1 MQRIDNDYQQKKGI
15 EYLLLLVMLTACSVI
30 AGCASS
36 SDAIADS
43 VHPEKKWYGLPIADL
58 TDKLPTPDSVTE
70 LAEGGKTYRWTR
82 AETVETLSY
91 SNYKRSVQA
100 TCIFQVTTAADT
112 TVKTVTNRGHEQVC
126 QYFTDRL

>member
-1 MQRIDNDYQQKKGI
+1 MQRIDHDCQQKKGI
-15 EYLLLLVMLTACSVI
+15 KYLLLLIMLTACTVF

-36 SDAIADS
+36 SGVIADS
-43 VHPEKKWYGLPIADL
+43 VQPEKKWHGLTIADL
-58 TDKLPTPDSVTE
+58 ADKLPTPDSVTE
-70 LAEGGKTYRWTR
+70 LAGGGKTYRWSRT
-82 AETVETLSY
+82 ETVETLSY

-126 QYFTDRL
+126 QYFTDSL